1 MWCVAKLDD
10 EYIKRMEDILNIYEK
25 PYNGKEPV
33 ICVDE
38 KPVTLRGNAW
48 ECVGIREN
56 QSPFLKVNPLV
67 KIMNILKMVL

>member
-1 MWCVAKLDD
+1 MWCVAKVDD

-38 KPVTLRGNAW
+38 KPYDFAW
-48 ECVGIREN
+48 E
-56 QSPFLKVNPLV
+56 
-67 KIMNILKMVL
+67 